1 MTDFEFAFIH
11 GSSSTGRFQGSMDA
25 ESSRRML
32 RSKKKRSN
40 GTRKI
45 GGTSGETNRNDRG

>member
-1 MTDFEFAFIH
+1 MTDFGSAFIH

-32 RSKKKRSN
+32 RSKKADEEEEQRN
-40 GTRKI
+40 A
-45 GGTSGETNRNDRG
+45 ENRWDERRNKS